1 VQFFVR
7 RKKKRRKKE
16 AVLDDLRE
24 RVFSTVY
31 DAGLQLHRELGPG
44 LLESLYESVLAA
56 RLEKLGLHVERQ
68 RAIEIVIDGVR
79 CVDAYRVDML
89 VEGWLVVEL
98 KAVEKLSGVHIR
110 QALTYVKLINQPVG
124 LLINFGA
131 EWYKDGTHR
140 IINNAKK

>member
-79 CVDAYRVDML
+79 YVDAYRVDML